1 MEYDVYLR
9 REVFE
14 FLRQC
19 RRDDRD
25 QLLRLLEALGRDP
38 FRRGD
43 FTERDRSGRDI
54 EVLIFRRYA
63 ILYWADHPVKEV
75 KVTDLRYADR

>member
-1 MEYDVYLR
+1 MI
-9 REVFE
+9 
-14 FLRQC
+14 
-19 RRDDRD
+19 D

-38 FRRGD
+38 FGRGD
-43 FTERDRSGRDI
+43 FTERDQSGRDI
-54 EVLIFRRYA
+54 EVLVFRRHA